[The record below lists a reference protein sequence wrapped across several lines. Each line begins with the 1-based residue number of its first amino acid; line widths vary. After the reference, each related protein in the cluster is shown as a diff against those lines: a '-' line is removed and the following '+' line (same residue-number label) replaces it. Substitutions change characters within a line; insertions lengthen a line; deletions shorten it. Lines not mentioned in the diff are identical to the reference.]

1 MPSISLT
8 VTYDLHSLTYA
19 VNAPAAKAEFTRQ
32 EQAMGL
38 LVFQCPKTGQAIRTG
53 IQTDL
58 VSQEQVRWLPVRV
71 HCPTCRTIHVMRAQ
85 DGRIEPSPTR
95 DEAA

>member
-1 MPSISLT
+1 MPSFSFT
-8 VTYDLHSLTYA
+8 VTYDLRNLPYA
-19 VNAPAAKAEFTRQ
+19 VHAPAALAAFTRQ

-38 LVFQCPKTGQAIRTG
+38 LVFQCPKTGQAIRSG

-58 VSQEQVRWLPVRV
+58 VSLERVRSLPVRV

-85 DGRIEPSPTR
+85 DGRIEQSAAR